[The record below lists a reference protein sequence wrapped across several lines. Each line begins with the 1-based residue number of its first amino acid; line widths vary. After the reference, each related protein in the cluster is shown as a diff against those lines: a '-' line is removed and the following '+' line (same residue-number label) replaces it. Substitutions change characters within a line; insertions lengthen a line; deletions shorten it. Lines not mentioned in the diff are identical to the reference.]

1 MSNTL
6 YFKDVCQ
13 KDDNNKANVI
23 YRVEDHKMF
32 IEVIDKQHPIGYA
45 KYFSSIKK
53 RDEFVTKQKDRLIR
67 ITEKEVNNTI
77 EYWKNDIQ

>member
-1 MSNTL
+1 MSNAL
-6 YFKDVCQ
+6 YFKDMYQ
-13 KDDNNKANVI
+13 KDDDNKSNVI

-32 IEVIDKQHPIGYA
+32 IEVIDKQHPIGCA

-53 RDEFVTKQKDRLIR
+53 RDEFVTKQKDHLIR
-67 ITEKEVNNTI
+67 ITENEANNMI